1 MAHKRI
7 RKLFVRRRPCQF
19 CLNRNSLN
27 NYIDYKDESV
37 LVKLVNLQ
45 GKILSSRITGTCAKH
60 QRAVSLAIK
69 RARYVGILPYV
80 GPLPKRFDELRAA
93 AIAAKKESR
102 KAYFKKNEAD
112 QTAPKKEHEAKVSKE
127 STEEKPVKRVTKKT
141 IEKK

>member
-1 MAHKRI
+1 MSI
-7 RKLFVRRRPCQF
+7 VWIWI
-19 CLNRNSLN
+19 S
-27 NYIDYKDESV
+27 
-37 LVKLVNLQ
+37 VNLQ

-102 KAYFKKNEAD
+102 KAYFEKNEAD